1 MVCHACRQSVPE
13 YAKFCPHCG
22 IAQGGA
28 ASRQGGLTGQVR
40 AIRSDRRVVTVL
52 FLDVSG
58 FTAMSETLDP
68 EQVTDVI
75 NQFFEVLTEPIY
87 RFGGVVDKYMGDAI
101 MALFGAPIAH
111 EDDPERAVRAAIE
124 MQKAAETYSNQLEAR
139 TGIRLRV
146 RIGINTGLVVAGVVG
161 GSQKKDYTVMGDSV
175 NLAQR
180 MESNAKPGTIL
191 VTHETYRLAK
201 GIADFQKLDPIM
213 VKGKRE
219 PVNVYEVVALKAEQ
233 GQSGGSRRM
242 VGREQELE
250 TLMRAF
256 ELCMDGQ
263 PQVLYLEGDAGI
275 GKSRLFTEFAAR
287 LDPIFGA
294 DVQRARAISY
304 EQGTPYGL
312 LATFIRRWLGLRG
325 LASSE
330 ITLSRLKTWAD
341 SVPFLPPEMVNQAA
355 VAVAYLLGME
365 TGNAAFEQLSPQ
377 QRRTMAFHAFNTA
390 LLSSVQARP
399 MILDLEDVHWADS
412 PSIEWIQS
420 LLDMLATKAYQ
431 ASRMVVVCMARP
443 GAENPIPGLKPR
455 REPIHLEL
463 VPLTSTESRDLVR
476 LMLEGFDDLATP
488 SEGLLTV
495 IRQAEE
501 RAEGNPL
508 FLTELLRSLLDS
520 GAIARDDAG
529 AWHVTSVR
537 PPDLPSTVNGVIA
550 ARFDRLPDSH
560 RVLLQEASVIGRQFS
575 VSLMSKPAGQAAVEH
590 ALVEL
595 VDAEFVRARSEE
607 EYLFYLALTH
617 EVVYNSLLLSKR
629 REMHRRIGERI
640 EKALQNHPPDN
651 PRMLAR
657 HFQLGEVPAK
667 ALQYLFLSGKQAQ
680 ATFANEEAL
689 RCFTECLALID
700 VAPTTPGAPTR
711 IDVLLPLAEILSTTG
726 RYDVALEHLQ
736 TALDLQEAP
745 RMRAETLRRMG
756 SILNLQGKY
765 AEAMER
771 YDAGLAALED
781 DPDRLCFARIRQD
794 QGLTLFR
801 QGRYS
806 EVIALC
812 EESLNLLVGTEHL
825 AEVAMAESIL
835 GLVAYRQNRHDE
847 AESYHRRALERREA
861 IEDLFGIASSLN
873 NLGVLYRE
881 GGEWI
886 KASEHYM
893 RSLTIY
899 RQIGDVSRQIIQLIN
914 LSDLYRNQGEL
925 KLAFEHYKQ
934 VKDLSEQTQD
944 SFGQAYGALG
954 LGMVLLDG
962 GQVREAL
969 VELDEGIARLEAI
982 NAREVMPDA
991 LVAQARCYLL
1001 EDRADDAAA
1010 ALARAR
1016 ELAHENSSRLQTGM
1030 AMGVEALLSLRCGDV
1045 SKARRVAAEAV
1056 QELRDGGSL
1065 IDLGRGLA
1073 IEATVLQASGLPRE
1087 AGVRRGEA
1095 MAIFKRLGA
1104 TLDLQKLTPVAAD
1117 S

>member
-1 MVCHACRQSVPE
+1 MPSTSSSCATCGRPPAPRNTGPLVHHQALTRDVP
-13 YAKFCPHCG
+13 
-22 IAQGGA
+22 
-28 ASRQGGLTGQVR
+28 
-40 AIRSDRRVVTVL
+40 RSDRRVTTVL

-87 RFGGVVDKYMGDAI
+87 RFGGIVDKYMGDAI
-101 MALFGAPIAH
+101 MALFGAPVAH
-111 EDDPERAVRAAIE
+111 EDDPERAVRAALE
-124 MQKAAETYSNQLEAR
+124 MQKAAETYSDQLEAR

-161 GSQKKDYTVMGDSV
+161 GAQKKDYTVMGDTV

-191 VTHETYRLAK
+191 VTSETYRLAK
-201 GIADFQKLDPIM
+201 AVAEFQELEPLM
-213 VKGKRE
+213 VKGKRD
-219 PVNVYEVVALKAEQ
+219 PVAVYEVVGLKTEQ
-233 GQSGGSRRM
+233 GQNLGTRRM
-242 VGREQELE
+242 IGREIELE
-250 TLMRAF
+250 TIMRAF
-256 ELCMDGQ
+256 ERCMDGE
-263 PQVLYLEGDAGI
+263 PQALYLIGDAGV

-287 LDPIFGA
+287 LDPFFGA

-312 LATFIRRWLGLRG
+312 LASFIRRWLGLRG
-325 LASSE
+325 LAASE
-330 ITLSRLKTWAD
+330 ITPARLKAWAA
-341 SVPFLPPEMVNQAA
+341 SVPYLPAEMVNQAA
-355 VAVAYLLGME
+355 VAVAYLLGLE

-377 QRRTMAFHAFNTA
+377 QRRTMAFQAFNTA
-390 LLSSVQARP
+390 LLSSAQARP
-399 MILDLEDVHWADS
+399 MVLDLEDVHWADS

-420 LLDMLATKAYQ
+420 LFDLLATKPYQ
-431 ASRMVVVCMARP
+431 ASRLLIVCMARP
-443 GAENPIPGLKPR
+443 GEGNPIPAWKPR
-455 REPIHLEL
+455 REPIVLEL
-463 VPLTSTESRDLVR
+463 APLTTSESHELVR
-476 LMLEGFDDLATP
+476 LMLEGCDDLDALP
-488 SEGLLTV
+488 EGLLRL
-495 IRQAEE
+495 IRQVEA
-501 RAEGNPL
+501 RGEGNPL
-508 FLTELLRSLLDS
+508 FLTELMRSLLDS
-520 GAIARDDAG
+520 GAIARDASG

-550 ARFDRLPDSH
+550 ARFDRLPDTH
-560 RVLLQEASVIGRQFS
+560 RTLLQEASVIGRHFT
-575 VSLMSKPAGQAAVEH
+575 VSLMSKPAGQAAVEQS
-590 ALVEL
+590 LLEL
-595 VDAEFVRARSEE
+595 AEAEFVRARTAE

-617 EVVYNSLLLSKR
+617 EVVYNSLLLSMR

-640 EKALQNHPPDN
+640 EAELQNHPPDN

-667 ALQYLFLSGKQAQ
+667 ALRYLYLSGQQAHRN
-680 ATFANEEAL
+680 FANEEAV
-689 RCFTECLALID
+689 RCFTECLTLLD
-700 VAPTTPGAPTR
+700 VAQKDTGSTTSGGPTR
-711 IDVLLPLAEILSTTG
+711 VDVLLPLAEILSTTG
-726 RYDVALEHLQ
+726 HYDAALEHLE
-736 TALDLQEAP
+736 TVLALQEAP
-745 RMRAETLRRMG
+745 REQAETMRRMG

-771 YDAGLAALED
+771 YEAGLAALAR
-781 DPDRLCFARIRQD
+781 DPDRLCFAKIRQD

-806 EVIALC
+806 EVISLC
-812 EESLNLLVGTEHL
+812 EESLNLLIGTEHL

-925 KLAFEHYKQ
+925 KLAYEHYKQ
-934 VKDLSEQTQD
+934 VKELSEQTQD

-962 GQVREAL
+962 GQVRDAL
-969 VELDEGIARLEAI
+969 AELGEGISRLEAI

-1001 EDRADDAAA
+1001 EDRAEDAAA

-1030 AMGVEALLSLRCGDV
+1030 AMGVEALLSLRTGEVD
-1045 SKARRVAAEAV
+1045 KARRVAAEAV

-1073 IEATVLQASGLPRE
+1073 IEATVLQASGLPKE

-1104 TLDLQKLTPVAAD
+1104 TLDLQNLTPVAAD